1 MTYKKVYYTLI
12 QSIGVGCLSAMDLI
26 HTKHKKSARLVMNV
40 AMQYFYYLMTSTS
53 ETTKVTKLHSKQTY
67 ICIINNKSKKQF
79 NMKGWIS
86 LQQNAFLLIQKLTIL
101 H

>member
-1 MTYKKVYYTLI
+1 
-12 QSIGVGCLSAMDLI
+12 
-26 HTKHKKSARLVMNV
+26 MNV

-67 ICIINNKSKKQF
+67 ICIINIKSKKQF

-86 LQQNAFLLIQKLTIL
+86 LQQNAFPLIQKLTIL